1 MKKTTFLHPAGIF
14 ATSLVASLF
23 SLSSLIAQTPTDDAA
38 SPETPQVASEPKYP
52 EFYNDEKYAI
62 YRDPRYAKPLP
73 EGIFGVR
80 TISVPED
87 GFHNDQDREL
97 YVGLKG
103 VADVLSQAQSFD
115 GLLQKLAPYSKA
127 IFGEETTDNDSSAS
141 PRFAAVVYQAPSFLL
156 RTAAKPSSSVV
167 IVSHVDGYILFH
179 YNRGPRGYWKPEQIE
194 ENGNWQ
200 TGEIFEIDVF
210 YFDRRD
216 AIQAT
221 FFSNGSP
228 ELLTR
233 SEFAQA
239 PTTLCVPNRIAKKKG
254 ETSDA
259 FAQAFQREFPT
270 RFLYST
276 RWDKNG
282 SVAERVDEPIDV
294 KKTFSFRK
302 GSTEVF
308 TFQLDGEKAP
318 AKETASEK
326 TE

>member
-1 MKKTTFLHPAGIF
+1 MKKITTLRPAGIF

-23 SLSSLIAQTPTDDAA
+23 LLSTINAQTPSDDAA
-38 SPETPQVASEPKYP
+38 SPEAPQLEPGQRYP
-52 EFYNDEKYAI
+52 EFYNDEQYAI

-73 EGIFGVR
+73 EGIFGMR

-87 GFHNDQDREL
+87 GFHNAEDREL

-103 VADVLSQAQSFD
+103 VADVLSQAED
-115 GLLQKLAPYSKA
+115 YADLLQKLEPYSEA
-127 IFGEETTDNDSSAS
+127 IFGKETTDNDSSAS

-179 YNRGPRGYWKPEQIE
+179 YNRRPRGYWKPEQIE

-216 AIQAT
+216 AIQAA

-228 ELLTR
+228 ELLVR

-239 PTTLCVPNRIAKKKG
+239 PTTLCVPNRIAKKKD
-254 ETSDA
+254 EASDV
-259 FAQAFQREFPT
+259 FAQAFQREFPI
-270 RFLYST
+270 RLLYST

-282 SVAERVDEPIDV
+282 SVAERVDEPTDV
-294 KKTFSFRK
+294 KKTFSLRK
-302 GSTEVF
+302 GATEERE
-308 TFQLDGEKAP
+308 DEKAP
-318 AKETASEK
+318 VKEAATDK
-326 TE
+326 